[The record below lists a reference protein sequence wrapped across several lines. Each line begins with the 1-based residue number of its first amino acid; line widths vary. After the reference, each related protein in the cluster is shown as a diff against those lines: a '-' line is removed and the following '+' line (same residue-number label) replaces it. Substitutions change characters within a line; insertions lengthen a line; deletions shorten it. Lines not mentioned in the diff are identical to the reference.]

1 MTGGVVLE
9 TKYRRVVLKLSGEA
23 LAGDQGF
30 GINPQVVEAIAAQ
43 IKKVRDHGIAEG
55 ISGADLQAVRRGWI
69 ARRQTIWG

>member
-1 MTGGVVLE
+1 ME

-43 IKKVRDHGIAEG
+43 IKKVRDHGIDVAIVVG
-55 ISGADLQAVRRGWI
+55 
-69 ARRQTIWG
+69 